1 MFKNLFTQ
9 IQQSQSFFSVRSQ
22 FTCWSQIVTFVK
34 GINMQQD
41 KVKHFIISGTLKKN
55 RHWFPFHREQ
65 LFLLTQ
71 NNNSGMKW
79 LICVL
84 LPCHTHLFV
93 QENKYFPP
101 QRPWRRKPLRLTNV
115 KKKKKNSSEC
125 LKQTQKAAG
134 NLWLFVLAVFSRSKA
149 VPYKYWSGHN

>member
-1 MFKNLFTQ
+1 MFKNVFTQ

-34 GINMQQD
+34 GVNMQQQD

-55 RHWFPFHREQ
+55 RHWFPFHSEQ

-79 LICVL
+79 FICVL

-115 KKKKKNSSEC
+115 KKKKNSSEC
-125 LKQTQKAAG
+125 LK
-134 NLWLFVLAVFSRSKA
+134 
-149 VPYKYWSGHN
+149 

>member
-1 MFKNLFTQ
+1 MFKNVFTQ

-115 KKKKKNSSEC
+115 KKKKKKKLRMLEIDTKSCWKSVAFRFGC
-125 LKQTQKAAG
+125 FLQKQ
-134 NLWLFVLAVFSRSKA
+134 
-149 VPYKYWSGHN
+149 SGTL